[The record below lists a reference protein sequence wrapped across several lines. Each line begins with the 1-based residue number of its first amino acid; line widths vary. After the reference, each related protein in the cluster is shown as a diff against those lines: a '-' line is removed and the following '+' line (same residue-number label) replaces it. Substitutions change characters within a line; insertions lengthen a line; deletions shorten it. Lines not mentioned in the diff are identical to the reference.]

1 MSAQCITISCYFCLL
16 LLVLVLAI
24 HLSFTGIVVST
35 SGIAGLQA
43 AVDAPEK
50 VRGVQLMN
58 VSLRMLHTTKQA
70 PWQRPLVSSFQRLLR
85 ETQVGVWLFNAVAK
99 PQVTCTW
106 HC

>member
-1 MSAQCITISCYFCLL
+1 MQLCWRSVRRPASISSSCLSRSWVVTAEPFVPL
-16 LLVLVLAI
+16 
-24 HLSFTGIVVST
+24 TGAALWE

-70 PWQRPLVSSFQRLLR
+70 RPPLQGPFADSGKNPTNL
-85 ETQVGVWLFNAVAK
+85 TK
-99 PQVTCTW
+99 P
-106 HC
+106 